1 MTQHRKIPRGVAV
14 LSAAVLLGTGAAAAA
29 QPLDGGDG
37 TPPRTPGTRTEAGGS
52 TADAFTAC
60 RTVGAPLSGERFFCF
75 RTAANL
81 ANELRVLPRPPTR
94 PIVMESAGLD
104 WPDAGV
110 GFAAAAGLGLLGAG
124 VVRAS
129 TGSLPRQHR
138 RSTGAPQAGS
148 TTEVAIDLR
157 DSRKVEQ

>member
-14 LSAAVLLGTGAAAAA
+14 LSAAVLLGSGAAAAA

-37 TPPRTPGTRTEAGGS
+37 TPPRTPGTRTEAAGS

-60 RTVGAPLSGERFFCF
+60 QTVGTWFGPERFLCY
-75 RTAANL
+75 RAASNL
-81 ANELRVLPRPPTR
+81 ANERRMLPRPPTR

-110 GFAAAAGLGLLGAG
+110 GFGAAAGLALLGAG
-124 VVRAS
+124 SAVALR
-129 TGSLPRQHR
+129 SL
-138 RSTGAPQAGS
+138 GG
-148 TTEVAIDLR
+148 
-157 DSRKVEQ
+157 